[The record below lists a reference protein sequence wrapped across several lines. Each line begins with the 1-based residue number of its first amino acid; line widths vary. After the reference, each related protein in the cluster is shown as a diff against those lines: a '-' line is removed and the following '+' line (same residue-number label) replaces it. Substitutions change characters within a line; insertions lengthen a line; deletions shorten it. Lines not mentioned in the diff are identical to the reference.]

1 MKTKITVP
9 TYPIICVA
17 SVISSATTGICASS
31 MGSSTSGVSLQ
42 KCRPWVPSSTRFQNV
57 NRNKKLN
64 KNKHKKNGKR
74 DREAVNK
81 LLLEHNI
88 RNSAIVSIG

>member
-42 KCRPWVPSSTRFQNV
+42 KCRPWVPSSTRFQIE
-57 NRNKKLN
+57 KGYC
-64 KNKHKKNGKR
+64 KNENDR
-74 DREAVNK
+74 DRVRREEGLEIYSIQEGRRK
-81 LLLEHNI
+81 LEVK
-88 RNSAIVSIG
+88 RES

>member
-42 KCRPWVPSSTRFQNV
+42 KCRPWVPSSTRFQSG
-57 NRNKKLN
+57 KGYC
-64 KNKHKKNGKR
+64 KNENDR
-74 DREAVNK
+74 DRVRREEGLEIYSIQEGRRK
-81 LLLEHNI
+81 LEVK
-88 RNSAIVSIG
+88 RES